1 MIHAKLTFP
10 RHALGQ
16 TYRESA
22 AERMKFAQLLG
33 REANSVLTSPV
44 VYETKPRRQV
54 PC

>member
-22 AERMKFAQLLG
+22 AERVKFAQLLG
-33 REANSVLTSPV
+33 REANSVLTSPL
-44 VYETKPRRQV
+44 VYETKPQRQV
-54 PC
+54 TC